1 MDLNEEIKHRIRN
14 NIPLSVSKIGSERLE
29 AINSYLSNNNS
40 DVSSGLHINSGV
52 FPTGSNPSFFTTF
65 VNGMKQLDYINIPG
79 GQLHTNIGTIKRMD
93 NYKALFPCQFQNPW
107 TEELR
112 GKTVLAI
119 SPFTK
124 SIGYQF
130 NRRELVWG
138 DKVKKIMPFNL
149 VTLKAPLSY
158 AICNEE
164 ERKIEFGD
172 NKSWTDVY
180 NDLTK
185 QMNDIDFDLL
195 MVGAGAYGIPL
206 CSYAKSLGKIG
217 IDTGGGTQLI
227 FGIRG
232 GRWRTNH
239 SELFNEH
246 WILPS
251 KEETPSGVN
260 KVEGG
265 CYW

>member
-138 DKVKKIMPFNL
+138 DKVKKIM
-149 VTLKAPLSY
+149 
-158 AICNEE
+158 
-164 ERKIEFGD
+164 
-172 NKSWTDVY
+172 
-180 NDLTK
+180 
-185 QMNDIDFDLL
+185 
-195 MVGAGAYGIPL
+195 VGAGAYGIPL